1 MRSIPLAPNPDHQAA
16 ALSYRR
22 AANALRHAR
31 MVPHTAERE
40 LESLRFWKE
49 SAEHHKSMA
58 AYNATRPVRT
68 WSFPDWR
75 SEVNWLF
82 RGNGSPDAAKSTL
95 AGVE

>member
-1 MRSIPLAPNPDHQAA
+1 MRSITLAPNPDHMAA

-40 LESLRFWKE
+40 MESLRFWRE

-58 AYNATRPVRT
+58 EYNASRPVRT
-68 WSFPDWR
+68 WSFPTWR
-75 SEVNWLF
+75 DEVNWLF

>member
-22 AANALRHAR
+22 ARNALIHSKLSPW
-31 MVPHTAERE
+31 MAERE
-40 LESLRFWKE
+40 LESLRFWRE

-58 AYNATRPVRT
+58 EYNATRPVRT
-68 WSFPDWR
+68 WSFPTWR
-75 SEVNWLF
+75 DEVNWLF

>member
-1 MRSIPLAPNPDHQAA
+1 MFNLNPNPDHMAA

-58 AYNATRPVRT
+58 AFNATRPVRT
-68 WSFPDWR
+68 WDFPTWR
-75 SEVNWLF
+75 DECNWLL
-82 RGNGSPDAAKSTL
+82 RSSAKATL